1 LDGQRLHD
9 HLDLRDDAVIAR
21 LRQEHGI
28 ALVMALA
35 FCVALSTLVF
45 GVTQYVTSN
54 QRNASNSTND
64 TTARS
69 YAEAAL
75 NSAYS
80 RLFYAKSAAG
90 QLAGLSPTKPS
101 LLGCATSASQSD
113 TSDCSSPTPLCVA
126 FAGTCPSGTYTPT
139 AGTAS
144 YYGFFAGNSPA
155 DGATFQGVAED
166 DDMWIIVATG
176 YVANGRGGVTAKAL
190 KATVLVN
197 GGGAGAIASVWNHVF
212 ITSPL
217 AATPACNQSISGNG
231 TLWTAPLYVIGN
243 LCLNGNNDAIQE
255 TGGQKI
261 DLQVGGRLVLQG
273 SGSSAST
280 VGDWTTNPVSPITSG
295 VVVGNCSS
303 SLTGTTSDCA
313 TNYKYK
319 VASVGT
325 FVPQNDPQLKDSQVY
340 YDYTHFDP
348 SPTYPCQSGTT
359 PTAIT
364 TAQLDVNR
372 TSGELAGTEFP
383 GNSGSGVSGGVFD
396 LTPSSSYAC
405 ISQKGT
411 STGYLIWNNDPATS
425 LTVGGITVPAKTL
438 AINGSIYIDAPL
450 TISQSLTYK
459 GTAIIMVSG
468 QITITGN
475 NQTICAQNT
484 SCNFDNWQ
492 GSTGNNDM
500 LTLATVL
507 KNSSA
512 AFNFVGQGETFMGSM
527 WTQTSSQI
535 NFAGNTYVIM
545 GPLSTGSMAIN
556 KNGFTFRP
564 LPVITNMPLGA
575 PVPPNVSVTINPMKV
590 IG

>member
-1 LDGQRLHD
+1 M
-9 HLDLRDDAVIAR
+9 IAR

-28 ALVMALA
+28 ALVLALA
-35 FCVALSTLVF
+35 VCLALSTLVF
-45 GVTQYVTSN
+45 GITTYATSN
-54 QRNASNSTND
+54 QRSATNSNNESL
-64 TTARS
+64 ARS

-75 NSAYS
+75 NTAYS
-80 RLFYAKSAAG
+80 RLFYSKSAAG

-101 LLGCATSASQSD
+101 LLGCATSASSSD
-113 TSDCSSPTPLCVA
+113 TSDCSSPTPLCVS
-126 FAGTCPSGTYTPT
+126 FAGTCPSGTYSPT

-144 YYGFFAGNSPA
+144 YYGFFSGNSPA
-155 DGATFQGVAED
+155 DGATFNGVTEEA
-166 DDMWIIVATG
+166 DMWIVTATG
-176 YVANGRGGVTAKAL
+176 YVANGRGGVTAKTL

-217 AATPACNQSISGNG
+217 AATPACNQTISGNG

-255 TGGQKI
+255 SGNQKI
-261 DLQVGGRLVLQG
+261 DLQVGGRLVLAG

-280 VGDWTTNPVSPITSG
+280 VGDWTTNPVTPITSG
-295 VVVGNCSS
+295 AVVGGCSS

-325 FVPQNDPQLKDSQVY
+325 FIPQNDPQLKDSQVE

-348 SPTYPCQSGTT
+348 SPTYPCASNAS
-359 PTAIT
+359 PPNL
-364 TAQLDVNR
+364 TAQQLDYQA
-372 TSGELAGTEFP
+372 TSGELAGTSYP
-383 GNSGSGVSGGVFD
+383 GNSGSGSLGGVFQ
-396 LTPSSSYAC
+396 LTPTSSYAC
-405 ISQKGT
+405 VSAKGAN
-411 STGYLIWNNDPATS
+411 TGYLIWNNNTS
-425 LTVGGITVPAKTL
+425 GNITVAGITVPPKTL
-438 AINGSIYIDAPL
+438 AINGNIYIDAPL

-468 QITITGN
+468 QISITGN
-475 NQTICAQNT
+475 SQTICAQNT
-484 SCNFDNWQ
+484 SCSFDNWQ

-507 KNSSA
+507 KSSST
-512 AFNFVGQGETFMGSM
+512 AFNFSGQGETFMGSM

-535 NFAGNTYVIM
+535 NFSGNTYTIM
-545 GPLSTGSMAIN
+545 GPLSTGSMAIS